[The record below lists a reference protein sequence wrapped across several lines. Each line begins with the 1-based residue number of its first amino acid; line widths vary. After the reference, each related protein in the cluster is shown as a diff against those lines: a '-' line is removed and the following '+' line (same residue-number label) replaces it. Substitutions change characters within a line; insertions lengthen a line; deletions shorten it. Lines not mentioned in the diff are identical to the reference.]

1 MTFNS
6 KIKLSQG
13 VFTNEE
19 SKQES
24 LFTGIISATENTN
37 TANRIS
43 LDQMREGECM
53 EDISSKMSSPL
64 KFEDDRERI
73 AYLR

>member
-13 VFTNEE
+13 TFTNEE

-24 LFTGIISATENTN
+24 IFTGIIS
-37 TANRIS
+37 
-43 LDQMREGECM
+43 
-53 EDISSKMSSPL
+53 
-64 KFEDDRERI
+64 
-73 AYLR
+73 